1 MLLSKFGNEV
11 LARGPAAVLPQNL
24 NAEWLPI
31 IQRMADEFLDTNF
44 DGDRCRVS
52 GFSADPI
59 LSACVSEIL
68 SYQNDGKVDIREEEL
83 FQKLTIYSLA
93 VTLETVRQ
101 EHQINLEPPSLDN
114 IFDMDRLQR
123 LKHQKPDIAQ
133 ILDTLCLNIPESH

>member
-11 LARGPAAVLPQNL
+11 LARGPSAVLPQNL

-31 IQRMADEFLDTNF
+31 IQRMADDFLDTNF
-44 DGDRCRVS
+44 DGDYCKVN
-52 GFSADPI
+52 GFSVDPI

-68 SYQNDGKVDIREEEL
+68 SYQHEGKVDIREEDL

-101 EHQINLEPPSLDN
+101 EHHIDLEPPSLEN
-114 IFDMDRLQR
+114 IFDIDRLQR
-123 LKHQKPDIAQ
+123 LKHQKPEIGH
-133 ILDTLCLNIPESH
+133 ILETLCLNIPESH